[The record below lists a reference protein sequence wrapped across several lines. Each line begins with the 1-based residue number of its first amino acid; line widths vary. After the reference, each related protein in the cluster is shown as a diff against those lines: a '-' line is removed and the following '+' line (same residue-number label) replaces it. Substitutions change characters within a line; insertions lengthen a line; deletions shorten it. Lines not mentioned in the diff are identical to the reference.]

1 MAHPQRREA
10 AIRLAGGVF
19 DVVTDPD
26 PAGRP
31 SAFRTS
37 LLAWSSIP
45 SDATHHLLLHDDMV
59 LSGTFFERA
68 ESAARAMPHAAL
80 ALFAFWNSRNGA
92 AVRQGA
98 LAGARWVP
106 GAGEYTP
113 VAALLLPRQVAGG
126 YVEWARDRG
135 DTWPD
140 DVLMGRYLR
149 QAGVPVFVAVPS
161 LAEHEDLASL
171 VDNDFQGLR
180 RSPCFFADDPQ
191 GFFPDGSEGFPP
203 DDAQAG
209 RSSFEES
216 VLGELPVIPFFKRG
230 VAQCAVRVP
239 GTGRWRDIRCEDYLA
254 GRGIDADSLRA
265 GAATRHWPLWL
276 TAYTMGIVHSQTGR
290 DGALDGARDDDDP
303 RNVYGADPRVQ
314 DRGDMRGGVGGDPR
328 VLDQADSRDGVR
340 VLDQVD
346 VRGGVRADPR
356 VLDRALAT
364 MGPGG
369 LCHELGARELA
380 RLTPELHE
388 VARAGL
394 EAGLANR
401 PGHRPRAPRAFAD
414 HPRVPQAFA
423 DRPMVA
429 LTGADTF
436 VRDHLVG
443 ALADHGCRTVGPEA
457 GAAVVVHVC
466 ALGWD
471 EDADPEE
478 ELRLARAAFAD
489 GRGGVLLSSCA
500 VYGHGNHAA
509 SSPPGDA
516 APAPPLT
523 ETPAAPPLTEA
534 HSAPLLA
541 DSPAA
546 PPLVRAIRQVEA
558 AAGGA
563 VVLRLGEP
571 YGPGMPQ
578 RGAVAELVLRS
589 SLNRPAP
596 VTGSPAQLVHV
607 QDVARAVLAA
617 LAGNP
622 VSRMFNIA
630 NPERLGMREL
640 AEAVSGAV
648 RPLDVETS
656 DGPPKPLVDVERAA
670 AELGWRPSV
679 TLDYGLHTCAQWLA
693 YESDRP

>member
-1 MAHPQRREA
+1 MPGRVKLTGAVMAHPQRREA

-45 SDATHHLLLHDDMV
+45 PDATHHLLLHDDMV
-59 LSGTFFERA
+59 LSSTFFERA

-191 GFFPDGSEGFPP
+191 GLFPDDPDGFPL
-203 DDAQAG
+203 DDPQAG
-209 RSSFEES
+209 RSSEER
-216 VLGELPVIPFFKRG
+216 VLVELPVIPFFKRG

-254 GRGIDADSLRA
+254 GRGIDAESLRA

-276 TAYTMGIVHSQTGR
+276 TAYTMGIVHGQTGG
-290 DGALDGARDDDDP
+290 DGVPDDTGDDDP
-303 RNVYGADPRVQ
+303 RG
-314 DRGDMRGGVGGDPR
+314 
-328 VLDQADSRDGVR
+328 LDQAD
-340 VLDQVD
+340 
-346 VRGGVRADPR
+346 VRGGFRADPR

-380 RLTPELHE
+380 RLAPELHE

-394 EAGLANR
+394 EAGLTDR
-401 PGHRPRAPRAFAD
+401 PGHRPRAN
-414 HPRVPQAFA
+414 A
-423 DRPMVA
+423 DRPVVA
-429 LTGADTF
+429 LTGAGTF
-436 VRDHLVG
+436 VRDHLAG
-443 ALADHGCRTVGPEA
+443 ALADHGYRTVGPEA
-457 GAAVVVHVC
+457 SAAVVVHVC

-500 VYGHGNHAA
+500 VYGDGKHAA
-509 SSPPGDA
+509 SSPLAD
-516 APAPPLT
+516 APAARSPFT
-523 ETPAAPPLTEA
+523 EDPAG
-534 HSAPLLA
+534 PLLA
-541 DSPAA
+541 DASAA
-546 PPLVRAIRQVEA
+546 TPLVRAIRQVEE

-596 VTGSPAQLVHV
+596 VTGAPVQLVHV

-622 VSRMFNIA
+622 VSRVFNIA
-630 NPERLGMREL
+630 NPERPGMREL

-648 RPLDVETS
+648 RPLNVETS

>member
-1 MAHPQRREA
+1 MPEQVKLTGAVMAHPQRREA

-59 LSGTFFERA
+59 LSSTFFERA

-180 RSPCFFADDPQ
+180 RSPCFFSDDPQGSFPGGSEGMFPDHPQ
-191 GFFPDGSEGFPP
+191 GFFPDGS
-203 DDAQAG
+203 QAD
-209 RSSFEES
+209 RCSEER

-254 GRGIDADSLRA
+254 GRGIDAESLRA
-265 GAATRHWPLWL
+265 RAATRHWPLWL
-276 TAYTMGIVHSQTGR
+276 TAYTMGIVHGQTGG
-290 DGALDGARDDDDP
+290 DGAPDSAGDD
-303 RNVYGADPRVQ
+303 ADPR
-314 DRGDMRGGVGGDPR
+314 DR
-328 VLDQADSRDGVR
+328 A
-340 VLDQVD
+340 D
-346 VRGGVRADPR
+346 VRGGVRADVRGGVRGDPR

-380 RLTPELHE
+380 RLAPELHE
-388 VARAGL
+388 AARAGL
-394 EAGLANR
+394 EAGLADR
-401 PGHRPRAPRAFAD
+401 PAHRAP
-414 HPRVPQAFA
+414 AFA
-423 DRPMVA
+423 DRPVVA

-436 VRDHLVG
+436 VRDHLAG
-443 ALADHGCRTVGPEA
+443 ALADHGYRRAGPEA

-500 VYGHGNHAA
+500 VYGQEKHAV
-509 SSPPGDA
+509 SSPRGDTAPSSTLGDA
-516 APAPPLT
+516 APSSPLADA
-523 ETPAAPPLTEA
+523 PAAT
-534 HSAPLLA
+534 
-541 DSPAA
+541 
-546 PPLVRAIRQVEA
+546 PLVRAIRQVEE

-596 VTGSPAQLVHV
+596 VTGSAVQLVHV
-607 QDVARAVLAA
+607 QDIARAVLAA

-622 VSRMFNIA
+622 ESRVFNIA
-630 NPERLGMREL
+630 NPERLSMREL

-656 DGPPKPLVDVERAA
+656 DGPPKPLVDVEPAA
-670 AELGWRPSV
+670 TELGWRPSV

-693 YESDRP
+693 YESDRS